1 MYEKIKEQ
9 LNNNNLILFVGAGV
23 PATLGI
29 PTWSK
34 LIAKI
39 ADELEYDPEIFMQH
53 GDYFALAEYYILKKG
68 HLGELRDWISREW
81 SASEEMIKK
90 SKVYKYITELNC
102 NLIYTT
108 NYEHSLEDA
117 FRLNN
122 KAYKRI
128 VDVCDL
134 VNVDSKITQIVKF
147 HGDVIK
153 DDSIVLSESD
163 YFRRLD
169 FESPLD
175 IKLRSDMLGRSILFI
190 GYSLSDINIRLLVY
204 KLDTIWKKTN
214 QYENRPESFVFLP
227 TPNTIQ
233 ESIFANRKITPIVG
247 TGLNPSDSLESFLE
261 ELTK

>member
-1 MYEKIKEQ
+1 M
-9 LNNNNLILFVGAGV
+9 
-23 PATLGI
+23 
-29 PTWSK
+29 
-34 LIAKI
+34 
-39 ADELEYDPEIFMQH
+39 
-53 GDYFALAEYYILKKG
+53 
-68 HLGELRDWISREW
+68 RDWISREW

-175 IKLRSDMLGRSILFI
+175 L
-190 GYSLSDINIRLLVY
+190 SLIHI
-204 KLDTIWKKTN
+204 
-214 QYENRPESFVFLP
+214 
-227 TPNTIQ
+227 
-233 ESIFANRKITPIVG
+233 
-247 TGLNPSDSLESFLE
+247 
-261 ELTK
+261 

>member
-1 MYEKIKEQ
+1 M
-9 LNNNNLILFVGAGV
+9 
-23 PATLGI
+23 
-29 PTWSK
+29 
-34 LIAKI
+34 
-39 ADELEYDPEIFMQH
+39 
-53 GDYFALAEYYILKKG
+53 
-68 HLGELRDWISREW
+68 RDWISREW

-261 ELTK
+261 ELNK